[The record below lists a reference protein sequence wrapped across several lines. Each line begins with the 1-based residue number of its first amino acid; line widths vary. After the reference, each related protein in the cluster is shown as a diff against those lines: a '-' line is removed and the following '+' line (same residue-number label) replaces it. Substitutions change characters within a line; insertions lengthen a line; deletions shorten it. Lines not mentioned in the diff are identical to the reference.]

1 MAFNFKKKEQ
11 NDFSTPQE
19 MYRDYRERK
28 IKGPLDYQSKMIDV
42 YMSEGIKK
50 GDVAIELPTGS
61 GKTVIGLL
69 IAEFRRRKFKE
80 KVVYLCPNNQ
90 LVNQVVEA
98 ATEKYGIHVTSFTGS
113 RRNYSPESVSLYTRN
128 ESIAITNYSSIF
140 NVNSFFKDAD
150 VLIFDDAHSSE
161 SYIASNW
168 SVNVTKYDDQELFYQ
183 IAEVLKPI
191 LDSSQYRR
199 LTEEKHINVEN
210 SWCDML
216 SVDSVA
222 EIHDSFY
229 DLMEEFVSGTS
240 KQYSWSNIKNN
251 LHACNILISNSEI
264 LIKPLIAPTL
274 SLQPFAT
281 PKQRIYMS
289 ATLGESG
296 ELERIT
302 GVNTIHRLPMV
313 DDFEVKSIGRRYFLF
328 PNASFSEKQS
338 LEIMT
343 ALKKKQSRALILV
356 ESENELKKVTKDF
369 EKEPST
375 KIYKKEDLNQ
385 SFENFSREEDA
396 IAILA
401 NRYDGIDLDEEKCRM
416 LMLYALPSTTN
427 LQEKFFISKLATSLL
442 FSERIKTRLIQA
454 IGRCTRSDTDYST
467 VIILGH
473 DLENMLI
480 SPKKLQQF
488 EPELRAELD
497 VGYDISCNLDNLD
510 KLLENVDAI
519 YERKSEWKE
528 LEQEIISRRNIF
540 DNEESH
546 EKNLLY
552 KNMQI
557 SATHEVDFQY
567 NYWNNR
573 YEAALSDISK
583 ILSQLD
589 GNELKGYRAYWTYMA
604 GTLCRL
610 IFENNGT
617 ESYRGKANSYFNEAS
632 NLSNSVNWFAKLKV
646 ISKTK
651 NVDSKDIGITELVNN
666 IEDGILKGSLKKQE
680 AIFNRDAAKI
690 LDMLNS
696 NDGETFENGI
706 QELGLLLGY
715 NSNNNSGSAAP
726 DPWWII
732 DDKNCIVSECKI
744 YKDTQKNIPPNQ
756 VKQASKHKEWLY
768 TNEPS
773 IDKDCNIR
781 TVFITNSSTIDASA
795 VVFSNG
801 VYYLNRDRLLSF
813 ARKSIGIVRR
823 IRETFVEPGDI
834 IWRTDAADM
843 LIENSITPN
852 DIIDLISSYKLSDL
866 EIR

>member
-328 PNASFSEKQS
+328 PNASF
-338 LEIMT
+338 
-343 ALKKKQSRALILV
+343 
-356 ESENELKKVTKDF
+356 F
-369 EKEPST
+369 
-375 KIYKKEDLNQ
+375 
-385 SFENFSREEDA
+385 
-396 IAILA
+396 
-401 NRYDGIDLDEEKCRM
+401 
-416 LMLYALPSTTN
+416 
-427 LQEKFFISKLATSLL
+427 
-442 FSERIKTRLIQA
+442 
-454 IGRCTRSDTDYST
+454 
-467 VIILGH
+467 
-473 DLENMLI
+473 
-480 SPKKLQQF
+480 
-488 EPELRAELD
+488 
-497 VGYDISCNLDNLD
+497 
-510 KLLENVDAI
+510 
-519 YERKSEWKE
+519 
-528 LEQEIISRRNIF
+528 
-540 DNEESH
+540 
-546 EKNLLY
+546 
-552 KNMQI
+552 
-557 SATHEVDFQY
+557 
-567 NYWNNR
+567 
-573 YEAALSDISK
+573 
-583 ILSQLD
+583 
-589 GNELKGYRAYWTYMA
+589 
-604 GTLCRL
+604 
-610 IFENNGT
+610 
-617 ESYRGKANSYFNEAS
+617 
-632 NLSNSVNWFAKLKV
+632 
-646 ISKTK
+646 
-651 NVDSKDIGITELVNN
+651 
-666 IEDGILKGSLKKQE
+666 
-680 AIFNRDAAKI
+680 
-690 LDMLNS
+690 
-696 NDGETFENGI
+696 
-706 QELGLLLGY
+706 
-715 NSNNNSGSAAP
+715 
-726 DPWWII
+726 
-732 DDKNCIVSECKI
+732 
-744 YKDTQKNIPPNQ
+744 
-756 VKQASKHKEWLY
+756 
-768 TNEPS
+768 
-773 IDKDCNIR
+773 
-781 TVFITNSSTIDASA
+781 
-795 VVFSNG
+795 
-801 VYYLNRDRLLSF
+801 
-813 ARKSIGIVRR
+813 
-823 IRETFVEPGDI
+823 
-834 IWRTDAADM
+834 
-843 LIENSITPN
+843 
-852 DIIDLISSYKLSDL
+852 
-866 EIR
+866 